1 MKDRSLLRGVLVSV
15 AFFVAMVAVLVAG
28 LTQVDQRNSA
38 EQTAALKDSVLRATL
53 VCYAVEGRYPADIS
67 YLEQHYGITY
77 DHQQYIV
84 RLDSFAQN
92 LLPDIYV
99 LVEGES

>member
-1 MKDRSLLRGVLVSV
+1 MKDHSLLRGVLISI
-15 AFFVAMVAVLVAG
+15 AFFVAMVALLFMG
-28 LTQVDQRNSA
+28 LAQVDERNSA

-53 VCYAVEGRYPADIS
+53 VCYAVEGRYPSDIA
-67 YLEQHYGITY
+67 YLEQNYGITY
-77 DHQQYIV
+77 NHQRYMV